1 MKENQGAALVGTR
14 VGYSPDLILHQLP
27 SYPRALKRSQLPDL
41 IKFSQVLG

>member
-14 VGYSPDLILHQLP
+14 VGCSPDLILHQLP
-27 SYPRALKRSQLPDL
+27 FYPRALKSSQLVDL